1 MPNLPYC
8 MSKESQHMGEQWSS
22 KVSAGVQ
29 WKNFSSHWNRSSCRA
44 VWKLC
49 IGSTKGR
56 WTACQLADFLCTN
69 TRLFND
75 FVNPRAEYSRAI
87 AEILLFLKVSIC
99 ILIPASPSSGTDMS
113 LSVA

>member
-1 MPNLPYC
+1 
-8 MSKESQHMGEQWSS
+8 MSKESQHTGEQWSS

-69 TRLFND
+69 TLLFND
-75 FVNPRAEYSRAI
+75 FVNPRADYSRAI
-87 AEILLFLKVSIC
+87 AEILLYLKVSIC
-99 ILIPASPSSGTDMS
+99 ILIPPSPSSGTDMS